1 VRDTPRV
8 PLKPLYFFITLVS
21 LFFIAG
27 SASALVITSS
37 PEYTINPLT
46 KWEYNVTFTNEEDW
60 RGNLTVTSTLG
71 TDLILQDWNLSYL
84 PIEEDIGLYYVNLTL
99 HDTVATVET
108 YDWQNFTLEVAPIAA
123 IGTDYLILGLVFGFG
138 LIAMGFADRRWLFLG
153 GIVWIYLSLA
163 VFGIYGIPW
172 MIIGLGL
179 GIILFLEGML
189 SIEKGG

>member
-1 VRDTPRV
+1 MRDTPRV